1 MPGPYS
7 VDLRQRVVAACD
19 EGTLSRRE
27 IAALYHVGESTIY
40 EWLKLRRTSSALAPK
55 PHTGGFASELDAAV
69 LSELVEGDNDRT
81 LAEYAAGYAERTGR
95 LYSISRICRG
105 LKSLRLRRK
114 KNAASQR
121 AAPGR
126 GGGRARGLSG

>member
-7 VDLRQRVVAACD
+7 LDLRKRVIAACD

-27 IAALYHVGESTIY
+27 IALLYHVGESTIY
-40 EWLKLRRTSSALAPK
+40 EWLQRRRTTNSLAPL
-55 PHTGGFASELDAAV
+55 PHTGGAVSGLDAAV
-69 LSELVEGDNDRT
+69 LQELVAAENDRT
-81 LAEYAAGYAERTGR
+81 LAEYAAEYAGRTGR

-105 LKSLRLRRK
+105 LKSLRLARK

-121 AAPGR
+121 TAQGR
-126 GGGRARGLSG
+126 DRG